1 MAVVGTRRQSTA
13 LVIIWR

>member
-1 MAVVGTRRQSTA
+1 MAVVGTWRQSTA